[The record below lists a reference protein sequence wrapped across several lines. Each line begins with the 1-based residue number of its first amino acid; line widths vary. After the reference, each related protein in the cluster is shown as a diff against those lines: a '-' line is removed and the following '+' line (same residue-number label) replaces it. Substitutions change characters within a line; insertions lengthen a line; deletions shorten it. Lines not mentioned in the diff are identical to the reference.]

1 MDILEIVE
9 SKKDELNKNFEHLHN
24 NPEYAWEEFKTSEFI
39 KDKLVAAGFEVTT
52 NVNNTTGLIGTL
64 KGKEAGV
71 VYAVRAD
78 MDALRFNINGEDK
91 LVHAC
96 GHDANMTM
104 ALMAAL
110 SIAEKGITKGTLK
123 MVFQPAE
130 EVLGGAESMIESG
143 LLADVDEMV
152 GIHLRPIQE
161 AKLGEATPALTHGAS
176 GFMTANIKGLN
187 AHGARP
193 HQGINAIDA
202 GAAVVNAINA
212 IKLNPSVP
220 FSVKTTKFVAG
231 GLGSNIIPD
240 KAEMI
245 FDLRAQTNEGM
256 DELLVK
262 TRNAIIYGAKT
273 VGAEAEVEHKGGVP
287 GAAHDQGVIDRTREA
302 VIKVLGKSMDPIITP
317 GGEDFHY
324 YSTKGNIKTA
334 YIGLGAD
341 LSPGLH
347 NAEMEFNT
355 DALLIG
361 AKIIAA
367 AVDLRL
373 NS

>member
-1 MDILEIVE
+1 MEIIKIVDE
-9 SKKDELNKNFEHLHN
+9 KKDELYKIYDYLHA
-24 NPEYAWEEFKTSEFI
+24 NPEYSWKEFKTSEFI
-39 KDKLVAAGFEVTT
+39 KNKLIEAGFEVTA
-52 NVNNTTGLIGTL
+52 NVNDTTGIIAVL
-64 KGKEAGV
+64 KGKEDGP

-78 MDALRFNINGEDK
+78 MDALMFNVKGEDK
-91 LVHAC
+91 TVHAC
-96 GHDANMTM
+96 GHDANSTM
-104 ALMAAL
+104 ALAAAL
-110 SIAEKGITKGTLK
+110 AIAEKGINKGTLK

-130 EVLGGAESMIESG
+130 EVLGGAESMLESG

-161 AKLGEATPALTHGAS
+161 AKFGEATPALFHGAS
-176 GFMTANIKGLN
+176 GFVTATLKGLN
-187 AHGARP
+187 SHGARP
-193 HQGINAIDA
+193 HLGINTIDA

-212 IKLNPSVP
+212 INLNPSVP

-256 DELLVK
+256 VELLEK
-262 TRNAIIYGAKT
+262 TKNAIIYGAKT

-287 GAAHDQGVIDRTREA
+287 GAAHDQGVIDLTKIAIE
-302 VIKVLGKSMDPIITP
+302 KVLGKAMDPIITP

-341 LSPGLH
+341 LTPGLH
-347 NAEMEFNT
+347 NVDMNFNK
-355 DALLIG
+355 DALLTG
-361 AKIIAA
+361 AKIIATA
-367 AVDLRL
+367 IDLRL